1 MATAIEEGSVHFLSE
16 KLLMEFLEQDVM
28 SKIRHLF
35 HMLDMNDDGTISM
48 TELVVAINDPLFR
61 RGLRSIFP
69 TLDPVS
75 LLGSATL
82 MDGELGPE
90 QFHDL
95 CKKHAD
101 KGKLESCIYFP
112 LVVSGEPSAVGAFPK
127 ALPNFQCI
135 PTKYVQCAHLTVFK
149 GHFDSWFQQPEAS
162 NATSPGSSARCP
174 ATTSR
179 NQPQSVASCSLSQ
192 GYLADERILQ
202 VVEAS
207 QSCDILHAA
216 RAEKTHMVPFLS
228 FELLVASFDT
238 EVGDCGAEHSG
249 GGTKTLEDPGSREV
263 FCLEPLDESTSE
275 GALSGIQCRSARVG
289 PGGLE

>member
-112 LVVSGEPSAVGAFPK
+112 MVVAGEPSAVGAFPK
-127 ALPNFQCI
+127 AAFFWIFLRLLAQVCPAIDSAAGASQLPLRSDEVRAARALDRLQR
-135 PTKYVQCAHLTVFK
+135 PLRQLVPAAAKLRMRPLPPQV
-149 GHFDSWFQQPEAS
+149 P
-162 NATSPGSSARCP
+162 RCP
-174 ATTSR
+174 AAKR
-179 NQPQSVASCSLSQ
+179 GIDGPPIGCSLS
-192 GYLADERILQ
+192 LSRIP
-202 VVEAS
+202 
-207 QSCDILHAA
+207 
-216 RAEKTHMVPFLS
+216 R
-228 FELLVASFDT
+228 
-238 EVGDCGAEHSG
+238 
-249 GGTKTLEDPGSREV
+249 R
-263 FCLEPLDESTSE
+263 
-275 GALSGIQCRSARVG
+275 
-289 PGGLE
+289 

>member
-112 LVVSGEPSAVGAFPK
+112 MVVSGEPSAVGAFPK
-127 ALPNFQCI
+127 AGG
-135 PTKYVQCAHLTVFK
+135 A
-149 GHFDSWFQQPEAS
+149 
-162 NATSPGSSARCP
+162 GSFFLLKCG
-174 ATTSR
+174 
-179 NQPQSVASCSLSQ
+179 LSDRHCRR
-192 GYLADERILQ
+192 G
-202 VVEAS
+202 AS
-207 QSCDILHAA
+207 QLPLRSDEVRAA
-216 RAEKTHMVPFLS
+216 RALDR
-228 FELLVASFDT
+228 LQ
-238 EVGDCGAEHSG
+238 
-249 GGTKTLEDPGSREV
+249 R
-263 FCLEPLDESTSE
+263 PL
-275 GALSGIQCRSARVG
+275 
-289 PGGLE
+289 